1 MTTGVV
7 GKVLHFQK
15 ANLIKTAGENVDN
28 MAVIRSTLCKA
39 VVEL

>member
-15 ANLIKTAGENVDN
+15 TNLVKTSGENVDN
-28 MAVIRSTLCKA
+28 MAVVRSALCKA

>member
-15 ANLIKTAGENVDN
+15 TNLIKAAGKDVNDMTV
-28 MAVIRSTLCKA
+28 VRSTFGKA
-39 VVEL
+39 FVEL